1 MRRVEPPLQRDD
13 PSTLRYKMET
23 ELGLVLI
30 TNNSL
35 ERSITGHI
43 IREIFSGGVKPL
55 ELLEARMYA
64 PSEKLIQEYAK
75 LVVEEPFK
83 EYLRKEY
90 IERNRGPFRKRVML
104 LLFKGEEAISQ
115 IRGVVGHISK
125 RIDGTIRNS
134 FAEFIED
141 ENGEIKGFIDPA
153 VIIIPDSVYAKDV
166 ISLWAEYSQSD
177 GGLLDNLIDW
187 NTLLGRW
194 DKHEYDAMKYREGIT
209 RGFED
214 LLNNIDKTLVLIKP
228 DNIYTKSHRVGAI
241 INALSG
247 PGLKL
252 IGVKAVNMSVEQ
264 AVEFYNPM
272 ERKLMEKY
280 GDERGK
286 AEFSR
291 LIEFMTGQNPY
302 QVTDSEKRKIPGKR
316 EHQSL
321 ALVYQG
327 PFAVDRIRRKV
338 GATNP
343 EEAEPGTIRREYGH
357 DIMKNGVHAA
367 DSRENAER
375 EIRII
380 DIQGTSIK
388 QIVEGT
394 FSKF

>member
-1 MRRVEPPLQRDD
+1 MG
-13 PSTLRYKMET
+13 T

-30 TNNSL
+30 TNKSL

-64 PSEKLIQEYAK
+64 PSQQLIREYIQ

-83 EYLRKEY
+83 DYLRKEY
-90 IERNRGPFRKRVML
+90 MEKNKGPIRKRIML
-104 LLFKGEEAISQ
+104 LLLRGEDAISQ
-115 IRGVVGHISK
+115 IRGIVGHISK

-141 ENGEIKGFIDPA
+141 KDGRITGFIDPA
-153 VIIIPDSVYAKDV
+153 VIIIPDTKYAKDV
-166 ISLWAEYSQSD
+166 ISLWAEYSKSD
-177 GGLLDNLIDW
+177 GGLLDKVVDW
-187 NTLLGRW
+187 RKLLAQWNRY
-194 DKHEYDAMKYREGIT
+194 EYDVLKHREGIT
-209 RGFED
+209 RIPEEMYK
-214 LLNNIDKTLVLIKP
+214 NIEETLVLIKP

-252 IGVKAVNMSVEQ
+252 IGVKAVNMSIEQ
-264 AVEFYNPM
+264 AVEFYRPI
-272 ERKLMEKY
+272 EGKLKRKY
-280 GDERGK
+280 GEKEGRVQ
-286 AEFSR
+286 FSK
-291 LIEFMTGQNPY
+291 LIEFMTGHNPY
-302 QVTDSEKRKIPGKR
+302 EITDPIKRKMPGSR
-316 EHQSL
+316 QHQSL

-327 PFAVDRIRRKV
+327 PFALERIRRKV

-367 DSRENAER
+367 DSVESAER
-375 EIRII
+375 EIKII
-380 DIQGTSIK
+380 DIQGSSLRE
-388 QIVEGT
+388 IVEST
-394 FSKF
+394 FS